1 MKEKCV
7 KFTKKIMQESKVGM
21 EEKDEKLIKN
31 VYVEILFF
39 L

>member
-31 VYVEILFF
+31 AYVEILYF